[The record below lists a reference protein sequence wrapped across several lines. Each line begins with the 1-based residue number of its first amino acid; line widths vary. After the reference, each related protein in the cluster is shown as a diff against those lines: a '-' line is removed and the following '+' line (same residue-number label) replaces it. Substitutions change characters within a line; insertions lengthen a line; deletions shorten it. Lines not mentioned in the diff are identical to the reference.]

1 MKEKKHIKLTYAE
14 DSDPFFKKAFIE
26 SIEFLTGR
34 KRIERLYNEA
44 HAVKDIKHVD
54 LWKTV
59 LDKLE
64 VNIKYDKNQ
73 LAKIPKE
80 GAVVMISNHPFGVV
94 DGLTFGY
101 LAALARPSFKILVN
115 GVLQHDHM
123 LADYLLPVDFRT
135 TREAMMIN
143 INTKNEAI
151 KILKE
156 GGTILI
162 FPAGGVSTA
171 DKVFNEPDD
180 FEWKRFVVK
189 LIHKSKAT
197 VVPLFFHG
205 RNSRL
210 FHFASFVSLSFRL
223 GLLLNEVRNKMGKD
237 IKVSIGDPISFE
249 EMAKI
254 KDRQELL
261 QYLRNKT
268 YELKDKKET
277 AE

>member
-1 MKEKKHIKLTYAE
+1 MREKEHVKLTYAE
-14 DSDPFFKKAFIE
+14 DTDPFFKKAFIE

-44 HAVKDIKHVD
+44 HEAENLKHVD

-64 VNIKYDKNQ
+64 VNIKYDKKQ
-73 LAKIPKE
+73 LAKIPKNKPL
-80 GAVVMISNHPFGVV
+80 VMISNHPYGVV

-123 LADYLLPVDFRT
+123 LAEYLLPVDFRE

-151 KILKE
+151 RILEE

-162 FPAGGVSTA
+162 FPGGGVSTA

-180 FEWKRFVVK
+180 FEWKRFVIK

-210 FHFASFVSLSFRL
+210 FHFASFISLSFRL
-223 GLLLNEVRNKMGKD
+223 GLLLNEIRNKIGKD
-237 IKVSIGDPISFE
+237 INVSIGDPIRYE

-254 KDRQELL
+254 KNRQKLL
-261 QYLRNKT
+261 DHLRRKT
-268 YELKDKKET
+268 YELKDQF
-277 AE
+277 

>member
-1 MKEKKHIKLTYAE
+1 MKEKENVKLSYAE
-14 DSDPFFKKAFIE
+14 DTDPFLKKAFIE
-26 SIEFLTGR
+26 GIEFLTGR
-34 KRIERLYNEA
+34 KKIERLYNEA
-44 HAVKDIKHVD
+44 HEVKGLTHVS

-64 VNIKYDKNQ
+64 VNIKYDKKQ
-73 LAKIPKE
+73 LDKIPKE
-80 GAVVMISNHPFGVV
+80 GPMVMIANHPYGVV

-123 LADYLLPVDFRT
+123 LEDYLLPVDFRE

-162 FPAGGVSTA
+162 FPGGGVSTA

-180 FEWKRFVVK
+180 FEWKRFVIK

-223 GLLLNEVRNKMGKD
+223 GLLLNEIRNKMGKD
-237 IKVSIGDPISFE
+237 IKVNIGNPIPYE

-261 QYLRNKT
+261 NHLRKVT
-268 YELKDKKET
+268 YSLKDDVID
-277 AE
+277 

>member
-1 MKEKKHIKLTYAE
+1 MEEKEYVKLTYAE
-14 DSDPFFKKAFIE
+14 KTDPFLKKVFIE

-34 KRIERLYNEA
+34 KTIERLYNEA
-44 HAVKDIKHVD
+44 HAVKGLNHIG

-73 LAKIPKE
+73 IAKIPKE
-80 GAVVMISNHPFGVV
+80 GPLVMVANHPFGVV

-101 LAALARPSFKILVN
+101 LAALARPNFKILVN
-115 GVLQHDHM
+115 GVLHHDHM
-123 LADYLLPVDFRT
+123 LEDYLLPVDFRET
-135 TREAMMIN
+135 KEATMIN

-151 KILKE
+151 RILKS

-171 DKVFNEPDD
+171 NKIFNEATD
-180 FEWKRFVVK
+180 FEWKRFVIK

-205 RNSRL
+205 QNSRL
-210 FHFASFVSLSFRL
+210 FHFASFFSLSYRL
-223 GLLLNEVRNKMGKD
+223 GLLLNEIRNKMGKD
-237 IKVSIGDPISFE
+237 IKVAVGDPIPFE
-249 EMAKI
+249 IMAAI

-261 QYLRNKT
+261 NYLRTTT
-268 YELKDKKET
+268 YQLKEQHID
-277 AE
+277 

>member
-1 MKEKKHIKLTYAE
+1 MKEKEHVKLTYAE
-14 DSDPFFKKAFIE
+14 ETDPFLKKAFIE

-44 HAVKDIKHVD
+44 HEIKNLSHIG

-64 VNIKYDKNQ
+64 INVEYDKRQ
-73 LAKIPKE
+73 LAKVPKE
-80 GAVVMISNHPFGVV
+80 KPVVMIANHPYGVV

-123 LADYLLPVDFRT
+123 LQDYLLPVDFRE

-162 FPAGGVSTA
+162 FPGGGVSTA

-180 FEWKRFVVK
+180 FEWKRFVIK
-189 LIHKSKAT
+189 LIYKSKAT
-197 VVPLFFHG
+197 VIPLFFHG
-205 RNSRL
+205 RNSRM

-223 GLLLNEVRNKMGKD
+223 GLLLNEIRNKIGKT
-237 IKVSIGDPISFE
+237 IKVSIGDPIPFE

-254 KDRQELL
+254 KNRQELL
-261 QYLRNKT
+261 DYLRKVT
-268 YELKDKKET
+268 YELKDK
-277 AE
+277 

>member
-1 MKEKKHIKLTYAE
+1 MKEKEHVKLTYAE
-14 DSDPFFKKAFIE
+14 DTDPFFKKAFIE

-34 KRIERLYNEA
+34 KKIERLYNEA
-44 HAVKDIKHVD
+44 HEIKDLSHID

-64 VNIKYDKNQ
+64 VNIKYDKAQ
-73 LAKIPKE
+73 LDKIPKTKP
-80 GAVVMISNHPFGVV
+80 VVMIANHPYGVV

-101 LAALARPSFKILVN
+101 LAALARPNFKILVN

-123 LADYLLPVDFRT
+123 LEEYLLPVDFRG

-151 KILKE
+151 RILNE

-162 FPAGGVSTA
+162 FPGGGVSTA

-180 FEWKRFVVK
+180 FEWKRFLIK

-223 GLLLNEVRNKMGKD
+223 GLLLNEIRNKIGKD
-237 IKVSIGDPISFE
+237 IKVSIGDPIPFE

-254 KDRQELL
+254 KNRQELL
-261 QYLRNKT
+261 THLRKIT
-268 YELKDKKET
+268 YELKDKN
-277 AE
+277 